1 MKALLFPGQGS
12 QFVGMGSDLFK
23 QFDYVKKIFSD
34 ADDFLKKKISKIILE
49 GPEEEL
55 KLTQNTQ
62 PAIMIVSYS
71 YFLVLQK
78 ELGVQTK
85 HFKYF
90 AGHSL
95 GEYSA
100 LVSSGSINFENAL
113 FLLNERGKAMQNSV
127 PVGKGGMLAV
137 LGSDVSSIENLIK
150 NTNKDGICEIA
161 NDNSIGQII
170 VSGDIKSIN
179 LFKLTL
185 DKSKI
190 KNLTLPVSAPF
201 HCSLMRNASELMEK
215 KINSVN
221 FSELEVPIVANVTAK
236 EEKSPNSIKSLLVK
250 QIFSKVR
257 WRESMEYMSNNGV
270 KTFIEVGP
278 GKVLTGLAKRI
289 VKDKKI
295 ININTLD
302 NLNLLKDEF

>member
-1 MKALLFPGQGS
+1 MKALLFPGQVS
-12 QFVGMGSDLFK
+12 QFVGMASDLFK